1 MKKVQQLPDQE
12 GDELKGEDADSS
24 NSGSELE
31 SISEEEE
38 YESDSSSSEPD
49 YSHLADD
56 VLRPTKV

>member
-31 SISEEEE
+31 SISEEED
-38 YESDSSSSEPD
+38 ESDSSSSEPD